1 MNLEVRTHFLFV
13 WEFCTPLQPV
23 LITLSINPTMNGY
36 NQTQNTP
43 STCSCLDSNRAQTKK
58 LVLLGAKAKANITMK
73 NLEAKWGREEKKF
86 VSTKLLVLVNQEA
99 DGQFA

>member
-13 WEFCTPLQPV
+13 WEFCTLLQPV
-23 LITLSINPTMNGY
+23 LITLSINPKMNGY

-58 LVLLGAKAKANITMK
+58 LVLLGARAKQANITMK
-73 NLEAKWGREEKKF
+73 NLETKWGREEKKL

-99 DGQFA
+99 DG

>member
-1 MNLEVRTHFLFV
+1 
-13 WEFCTPLQPV
+13 
-23 LITLSINPTMNGY
+23 MNGY

-58 LVLLGAKAKANITMK
+58 LVLLGAKAKQTNITMK
-73 NLEAKWGREEKKF
+73 NLEAKWGREEKKL

-99 DGQFA
+99 DGQFT